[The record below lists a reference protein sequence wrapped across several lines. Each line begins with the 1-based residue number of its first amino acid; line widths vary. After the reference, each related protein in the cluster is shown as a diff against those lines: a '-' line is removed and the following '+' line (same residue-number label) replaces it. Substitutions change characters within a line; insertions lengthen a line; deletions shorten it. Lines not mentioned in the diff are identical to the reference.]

1 MARQDHLRVSH
12 HSEESVRWP
21 HHPTSWSSFP
31 CGATRRRPSRTA
43 CRACSPGPRATRSSA
58 TRRVTARGVRVF
70 FLPPPAVLFPM
81 GRVCSPPPHPS
92 TPTRLVR
99 GAARF
104 RWADV
109 VFVLFFFVLFF
120 SFHARPPGER
130 RRAIRWAADVTRT
143 QPIKTARAARP
154 YVCEIVRIQA
164 NSDMSGAWSREYRT
178 RVKKEVHFR
187 RAIQSK
193 WARRARNEG

>member
-1 MARQDHLRVSH
+1 MWCDAATPVSH
-12 HSEESVRWP
+12 CVPRVLAGPEGDQELGYEARHRTRGSRFFFFHRLP
-21 HHPTSWSSFP
+21 CSFQW
-31 CGATRRRPSRTA
+31 GEF
-43 CRACSPGPRATRSSA
+43 
-58 TRRVTARGVRVF
+58 V
-70 FLPPPAVLFPM
+70 LPPHP
-81 GRVCSPPPHPS
+81 PS
-92 TPTRLVR
+92 TPTRPVR
-99 GAARF
+99 GAALS

-109 VFVLFFFVLFF
+109 VFVLFFLVLFF

-143 QPIKTARAARP
+143 KPIKTARAARP

-164 NSDMSGAWSREYRT
+164 NSDVSGAWSREYRT

-193 WARRARNEG
+193 WAWRARNDG